1 MKDDA
6 KGLGEF
12 FDEFIDRHRVGNGR
26 GFELVVTE
34 EECARLGEFFIRG
47 MLGWASGY
55 DLTSESQTRESPPA
69 DPAAVEGNSD
79 EMAEAGESFGD
90 QSFVR

>member
-1 MKDDA
+1 MKEET

-12 FDEFIDRHRVGNGR
+12 FDEFIERHRISNGR

-55 DLTSESQTRESPPA
+55 DLASQSQPRESPPA
-69 DPAAVEGNSD
+69 DAAAVEGNP
-79 EMAEAGESFGD
+79 EEIAEAGESNGSG
-90 QSFVR
+90 SFVR